1 MGRPRDPTRVQP
13 TGIMATFGERVRD
26 LRTAAGMTQ
35 NELSRASGVSS
46 VYLGT
51 IERGEKVASIDTVEK
66 VAQGLGVEPGD
77 LLRASDGRG
86 RATAAEKLG
95 NKVASLARTASE
107 DRIECFGKIA
117 KLFFEEAAEAPAGKR
132 RDRLTKRQSQAA
144 AKRAAQSARPR
155 SSAT

>member
-1 MGRPRDPTRVQP
+1 MGRPRDPSRVQP
-13 TGIMATFGERVRD
+13 TGIMATFGDRVRD

-66 VAQGLGVEPGD
+66 VALGLGVEPGD

-86 RATAAEKLG
+86 RSTSAEQLG
-95 NKVASLARTASE
+95 NKVASLARAASE
-107 DRIECFGKIA
+107 DRIKCFGKIA
-117 KLFFEEAAEAPAGKR
+117 KLFFEEAEPKR
-132 RDRLTKRQSQAA
+132 RSQA
-144 AKRAAQSARPR
+144 KRSSSARR
-155 SSAT
+155 HARQD